1 MPSSKVQQLNN
12 GALIV
17 TIPKILAELLK
28 INKGDSLEWDV
39 KEQNIILK
47 KS

>member
-12 GALIV
+12 STLVV
-17 TIPKILAELLK
+17 TIPKILAELFK
-28 INKGDSLEWDV
+28 IKKGDVLEWDI